1 MGHKVPDSGFPAS
14 LRNESREFCYSLTDV
29 FGRKKMERE
38 QMLWAHLTKLI
49 FESGVKLD
57 GPTAEQ
63 ADMT

>member
-1 MGHKVPDSGFPAS
+1 MPDSGFPTS

-29 FGRKKMERE
+29 FERKKTERE
-38 QMLWAHLTKLI
+38 QMFWVHLTKLI
-49 FESGVKLD
+49 SESGVKPD